1 MRADDRARIHLTQG
15 ATDCV
20 AAGCSS
26 TDRLCS
32 GFTHDDRET
41 VPTPESQPVMP
52 GVHAAENGEMHLS
65 GAARLADLA
74 QDSLIRS
81 SYPLLATAAAL
92 EVPGAIGVSLGESLA
107 PVTAC
112 RSIAPGAQCALS
124 GRSACAAQDPSAEL
138 HAILDGGPC
147 WRVGTSLTAV
157 ALHALDAVIEFG
169 DGAGAAV
176 QRVRLPA
183 EAANGFQYFIR
194 APQDEGPGIAGI
206 NVAAVRRT
214 DGDVRLVLGGV
225 SPGPY
230 RVYTSVEE
238 EAMAGGLDDDTIAG
252 LADRALLDAE
262 TDPQSGGKVDAAADL
277 LRRAIGEIA
286 ANSS

>member
-1 MRADDRARIHLTQG
+1 
-15 ATDCV
+15 
-20 AAGCSS
+20 
-26 TDRLCS
+26 
-32 GFTHDDRET
+32 
-41 VPTPESQPVMP
+41 MP

-92 EVPGAIGVSLGESLA
+92 EVPGAIGVSLAESLA